1 MRARCSIAS
10 LFLVVFGSRVLP
22 ADGLE
27 TPLGAL
33 RPEQASASPAGAWGP
48 WETQPS
54 PPVPQPALEPPETLR
69 VAEPGTPA
77 SPQPGDY
84 VGGLTLHDLE
94 QIALESNP
102 TLVQASMA
110 VQAAQGRYVQAGLCP
125 NPEMVYIADEMGND
139 GTEGLQGMG
148 VGQEIVT
155 SGKLRLGRA
164 VAGYEI
170 QQARHGLEA
179 QRWRV
184 LNDVRAGYYEVLLA
198 QRMLE
203 LNRELVRIGQE
214 GVDLTAKA
222 LEQGDVSRADL
233 LQARIEAETAGLG
246 LVEAQNRHRA
256 AWQRLAAVLGQP
268 EMEPQGLAGQLDED
282 LPEFAWEDTLR
293 ELLARSPELAQAR
306 AGVERARSEL
316 ALQYAER
323 KPNFAVGAAAKYD
336 TGSYFTVADVE
347 MVVPLPLFNRNQ
359 GNIMEAQAGLIAAER
374 ELRRVELDLQA
385 RLAEAFEQYANGRQ
399 QAQTYTDTILPDAR
413 QSLDLVATGYQEGEF
428 GYLTL
433 LTAQRTFFDVNLS
446 YLNSLSQLWAQ
457 TVELE
462 GLLLRGGLEPAE

>member
-1 MRARCSIAS
+1 MRAHRSIAS
-10 LFLVVFGSRVLP
+10 LLLPVAVLGSRLAM

-27 TPLGAL
+27 TPPAA
-33 RPEQASASPAGAWGP
+33 RPPQPVLASPAGNWAP
-48 WETQPS
+48 KEVAPL
-54 PPVPQPALEPPETLR
+54 PPLPE
-69 VAEPGTPA
+69 PA
-77 SPQPGDY
+77 SGNGAI
-84 VGGLTLHDLE
+84 GGPEDPAYPKPLGLAGALTLHDLE

-102 TLVQASMA
+102 TLVQTRMA

-125 NPEMVYIADEMGND
+125 NPEMVYIADEIGND

-155 SGKLRLGRA
+155 GGKLRLGRA
-164 VAGYEI
+164 VAGHEV
-170 QQARHGLEA
+170 QQARHGLDA

-198 QRMLE
+198 QRMIE
-203 LNRELVRIGQE
+203 LNQELVRIGQE

-222 LEQGDVSRADL
+222 LEQGEVSLADV
-233 LQARIEAETAGLG
+233 LQARIEADTAGLG

-256 AWQRLAAVLGQP
+256 AWQRLAAVLGSP
-268 EMEPQGLAGQLDED
+268 ETEPQPLAGRLDED
-282 LPEFAWEDTLR
+282 LPDFTWDDTLR
-293 ELLARSPELAQAR
+293 DLLARSPELAQAR
-306 AGVERARSEL
+306 AGVERARCEL

-336 TGSYFTVADVE
+336 TGSYYTVADLE

-359 GNIMEAQAGLIAAER
+359 GNIMEAQAGLIAAQR
-374 ELRRVELDLQA
+374 EVRRVELELQA
-385 RLAEAFEQYANGRQ
+385 RLAEAFEQYANGREHV
-399 QAQTYTDTILPDAR
+399 QAYTGNILPDAR
-413 QSLDLVATGYQEGEF
+413 QSLDLVGTGYREGEF

-462 GLLLRGGLEPAE
+462 GLLLRGGLEAAE

>member
-1 MRARCSIAS
+1 MRACRSIAS
-10 LFLVVFGSRVLP
+10 LLLPLALLGSRFLL
-22 ADGLE
+22 AEGLE
-27 TPLGAL
+27 APLGA
-33 RPEQASASPAGAWGP
+33 RPPKQAPVSPAGSWVPREVPPLPPLPALASRDDAIVGP
-48 WETQPS
+48 DGLPS
-54 PPVPQPALEPPETLR
+54 PEEQGL
-69 VAEPGTPA
+69 PGA
-77 SPQPGDY
+77 
-84 VGGLTLHDLE
+84 LTLHDLE

-125 NPEMVYIADEMGND
+125 NPEMVYIADEVGND

-155 SGKLRLGRA
+155 NGKLRLGRA
-164 VAGYEI
+164 VAGHEV

-198 QRMLE
+198 QRMIE
-203 LNRELVRIGQE
+203 LNQELVRIGQE

-222 LEQGDVSRADL
+222 LEQGEVSLADV

-246 LVEAQNRHRA
+246 LIEAQNGHRA
-256 AWQRLAAVLGQP
+256 AWHRLAAVLGRP
-268 EMEPQGLAGQLDED
+268 ETEPQPLAGRLDED
-282 LPEFAWEDTLR
+282 LPELTWDDTLR
-293 ELLARSPELAQAR
+293 EILARSPELAQAR
-306 AGVERARSEL
+306 AGVERARCEL

-323 KPNFAVGAAAKYD
+323 RPNFAVGAAAKYD
-336 TGSYFTVADVE
+336 TGSYYTVADLE

-359 GNIMEAQAGLIAAER
+359 GNIMEAQAGLIAAQR
-374 ELRRVELDLQA
+374 EVRRVELDLQA

-399 QAQTYTDTILPDAR
+399 HVQTYTDTILPDAR
-413 QSLDLVATGYQEGEF
+413 QSLDLVGTGYREGEF

-462 GLLLRGGLEPAE
+462 GLLLRGGLEPTE